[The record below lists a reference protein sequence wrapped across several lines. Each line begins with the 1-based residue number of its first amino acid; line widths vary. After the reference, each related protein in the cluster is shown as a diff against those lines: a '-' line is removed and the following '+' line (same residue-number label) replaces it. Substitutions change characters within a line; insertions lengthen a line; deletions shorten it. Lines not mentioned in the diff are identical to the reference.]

1 VGRGTAGREA
11 MEAFGS
17 GPQQCLISTTDSFRR
32 SFIQG
37 IHQHYVLESGSP
49 FFAMTDI
56 LWISLMVN
64 TTLWYVH
71 HTRVFIFFL
80 DVLESWAVRLRPCR
94 EWPSVV
100 L

>member
-1 VGRGTAGREA
+1 

-32 SFIQG
+32 SFTLG
-37 IHQHYVLESGSP
+37 IHQHYVFESNSP
-49 FFAMTDI
+49 FFAMTDTP
-56 LWISLMVN
+56 WTSLMVN

-71 HTRVFIFFL
+71 HAHVFNFFL
-80 DVLESWAVRLRPCR
+80 DVLESWAVRLRPYR